1 MLIYICLFCH
11 AWVGQQHLVGL
22 FFFFFFLTLF
32 RVMKA
37 SILPQTHRCH
47 SWNILVCFT
56 VIYLFFNGKELCQI
70 VLFYVMVVFTF
81 STSEKKTANDKL
93 RQTFNIKW
101 RTQARD

>member
-1 MLIYICLFCH
+1 
-11 AWVGQQHLVGL
+11 
-22 FFFFFFLTLF
+22 
-32 RVMKA
+32 MKA
-37 SILPQTHRCH
+37 NILPQTHRCH

-93 RQTFNIKW
+93 RQTFHINGELKQGIDVFCIKSV
-101 RTQARD
+101 